1 MDCEEEEVAAGC
13 FSELYVDGGMK
24 IFVRGDRHPN
34 TQIWLLFDGL
44 VMGEEKTLAECGVQD
59 RSLLHCIQAL
69 RGGGDGGME
78 ILVRAAKIGE
88 ISMTYKVDDS
98 DKVLDVMVK
107 IAEAISIPIHQ
118 IRLIFHDLVMERG
131 ENFGRMRCS
140 GRVLPLL
147 DQALC
152 GGGDGGMEIFVRAIT
167 ISEIG
172 MTFKVDGSDKVW
184 DVMVKIEEAIG
195 IPIHQISLLFDGR
208 KMGEETTLA
217 EWGVEDGPSSTASAS
232 YAVAAA
238 ASMSSSSLAP
248 PNIARS
254 GKRCSDRNSRGSGR
268 AGRRF
273 SALYDTSTSSR
284 TLASTAV
291 EWEED
296 GQLLPPIRTPQ
307 RSAVSRQ
314 RAPPPTPTSASPH
327 CCCGASPAPT
337 LAPTPRDPRTAPLP
351 RVALALRPAPPRPE
365 TALPS
370 SSSSSSSGAFAAELL
385 DP

>member
-1 MDCEEEEVAAGC
+1 MDCEEEEVAAGS

-24 IFVRGDRHPN
+24 IFVLAVGNHEIMTFKVDGSDKVLDVMVKIEEAIGIPIH
-34 TQIWLLFDGL
+34 QIWLLFDGL
-44 VMGEEKTLAECGVQD
+44 LMGEEKTLAECGVHD

-118 IRLIFHDLVMERG
+118 IRLIFHDLVMG
-131 ENFGRMRCS
+131 EEKTLAECGVQDGSYLFW
-140 GRVLPLL
+140 

-217 EWGVEDGPSSTASAS
+217 EWGVEDG
-232 YAVAAA
+232 
-238 ASMSSSSLAP
+238 SLLDCFRELRGGGGCKP
-248 PNIARS
+248 S
-254 GKRCSDRNSRGSGR
+254 GKIGGV
-268 AGRRF
+268 G
-273 SALYDTSTSSR
+273 SR
-284 TLASTAV
+284 TH
-291 EWEED
+291 WE
-296 GQLLPPIRTPQ
+296 LYLY
-307 RSAVSRQ
+307 SS
-314 RAPPPTPTSASPH
+314 H
-327 CCCGASPAPT
+327 PT
-337 LAPTPRDPRTAPLP
+337 LLQG
-351 RVALALRPAPPRPE
+351 RVRALRARI
-365 TALPS
+365 AVRAWRPS
-370 SSSSSSSGAFAAELL
+370 SSDFPFALETPMYISV
-385 DP
+385 DDV